1 MTLNEGEGVGAAPKA
16 AETPNAANAADK
28 MKRRKTRRRGNMRPH
43 STSSRRLPATWMVGT
58 RTRLRPIEP
67 DDVSLLRRWRNSVRG
82 LTGLRETLPKS
93 DSALVAW
100 AAKVSSGNDRRAFIV
115 QTLGGKDVGLTSLDV
130 EEARATLDLALVK
143 DDLWQDGHAQDA
155 VAVFVNAAFCVL
167 PLQRIQVLVL
177 PDDLLAVASYESA
190 GFSREGI
197 LRRYVFARGQ
207 SRDVL
212 LMSVLREEWQRKQ
225 SAQE

>member
-1 MTLNEGEGVGAAPKA
+1 M
-16 AETPNAANAADK
+16 
-28 MKRRKTRRRGNMRPH
+28 
-43 STSSRRLPATWMVGT
+43 
-58 RTRLRPIEP
+58 
-67 DDVSLLRRWRNSVRG
+67 
-82 LTGLRETLPKS
+82 
-93 DSALVAW
+93 
-100 AAKVSSGNDRRAFIV
+100 
-115 QTLGGKDVGLTSLDV
+115 

-167 PLQRIQVLVL
+167 PLQRIQMLVL